1 MADNP
6 LRRLHALG
14 QSIWLDYIRR
24 QLIASGELRR
34 LLQEDCLG
42 GVTSNP
48 AIFEKAIAGSHD
60 YDREIRALTLK
71 GKKVGEIYE
80 TLALEDVR
88 MTAEVFRCVYNDT
101 QGDEGYVS
109 LEVNPHLA
117 QDTEGTINEARR
129 LWARLKRPN
138 IFIKVPATRAGLPA
152 ITQLISEGINVNV
165 TLLFGL
171 PRYRQVVEAYLAGL
185 EKRAAAGLPLKQV
198 ASVASF
204 FLSRIDTLLD
214 PLLEK
219 VAAQGGP
226 QAETATACQGKAA
239 IACAREAYSIYK
251 EIFHSRRFQAL
262 AAHGARPQR
271 LLWASTS
278 TKNPAYADVKY
289 VEALIGPETINT
301 LPLETLNA
309 YRNHGHPAPRLGKD
323 LHAARELLALLPK
336 LGIDLEQLTRQLE
349 DEGVEQF
356 IKPFDSLMC
365 SLEGKRQEALIECL
379 DRQTLD
385 LGEYE
390 QSVQERLEALEKA
403 RFSERLW
410 RKDGSLWSQDPA
422 IQKNLPNSLGWLH
435 APEKMEDCLGF
446 LLSFS
451 QSMREAGFRH
461 VALLGMGGSS
471 LAPLVFQR
479 VFPVGEFGLPLAV
492 LDTTD
497 PGTIRDLEKQLPL
510 AETLFIIASKSGTT
524 AEPLAFG
531 EYFYRRIQEIKGERA
546 GENFLVITDPGS
558 PLTSLGRDRGFRG
571 CILNFPD
578 IGGRYSALSF
588 FGLLPAAMMRLNL
601 AELLNRSLRMLHA
614 CSSCVPL
621 RQNPGVVLGAAL
633 GELARRG
640 RDKVTFICMDSLA
653 PLGMWLE
660 QLLAES
666 TGKEGV
672 GLLPVAGEPL
682 GAPSVY
688 GHDRVFVYFRLP
700 GGGQEKLDQGV
711 AALRQAGH
719 PLITIQMTDLLDLG
733 EEFFRWEIATATA
746 GAVLGINPFD
756 QPNVQ
761 ESKDNTNRLLN
772 LVQEQGR
779 LPEEPPTLVA
789 GSLGLY
795 STESAPTLAAALA
808 RFVQQAQPG
817 NYLAL
822 LAYLHE
828 SPKIE
833 AALEDLRLMFRDHL
847 HLATTLGYG
856 PRYLHSTGQF
866 HKGGPGTGFFL
877 ELTCDDPED
886 LALPGKP
893 YSFGIFKNAQALGD
907 LEALRRH
914 GRRVMRV
921 HLGTD
926 VFRGLA
932 QLQQAVTM
940 ALTGD

>member
-1 MADNP
+1 MAENP
-6 LRRLHALG
+6 LKRLHGLG

-24 QLIASGELRR
+24 QLISSGELRR
-34 LLQEDCLG
+34 LLEDDGLG
-42 GVTSNP
+42 GVTFNP
-48 AIFEKAIAGSHD
+48 AIFEKAMAGSHD
-60 YDREIRALTLK
+60 YDREIRALTQK
-71 GKKVGEIYE
+71 GKKVEEIYE
-80 TLALEDVR
+80 TLAVEDVR
-88 MTAEVFRCVYNDT
+88 MAAEVFRCVYDSSH
-101 QGDEGYVS
+101 GKDGYVS

-117 QDTEGTINEARR
+117 HDTEGTVNEARR
-129 LWARLKRPN
+129 LWARLERPN
-138 IFIKVPATRAGLPA
+138 VFIKVPATRAGLPA
-152 ITQLISEGINVNV
+152 ITQLICEGINVNV

-171 PRYRQVVEAYLAGL
+171 PRYREVIEAYLAGL

-198 ASVASF
+198 TSVASF
-204 FLSRIDTLLD
+204 FLSRIDTLVD

-219 VAAQGGP
+219 IAAQGGP
-226 QAETATACQGKAA
+226 QAEAAAACQGQTA
-239 IACAREAYSIYK
+239 IACARVAYT
-251 EIFHSRRFQAL
+251 IFQEVFASPQFQTL
-262 AAHGARPQR
+262 AARGAQKQQ

-289 VEALIGPETINT
+289 VESLIGPETINT
-301 LPLETLNA
+301 MPLETLNA
-309 YRNHGHPAPRLGKD
+309 YRDHGHPALRLEKD
-323 LHAARELLALLPK
+323 LPAARELLEILPK
-336 LGIDLEQLTRQLE
+336 LEIDLDQVTQQLE
-349 DEGVEQF
+349 DEGVEKF
-356 IKPFDSLMC
+356 NKPFDNLMC
-365 SLEGKRQEALIECL
+365 ALEGKCQAVLIESL

-390 QSVQERLEALEKA
+390 NSFRERLDILEQD
-403 RFSERLW
+403 RFIERLW
-410 RKDGSLWSQDPA
+410 RKDGSLWTKDPEK
-422 IQKNLPNSLGWLH
+422 QKSVIDSLGWLH

-446 LLSFS
+446 LLAFS

-479 VFPVGEFGLPLAV
+479 VFTPGEFGLPLTV

-497 PGTIRDLEKQLPL
+497 PGTIRTLEKQLPL
-510 AETLFIIASKSGTT
+510 KETLFIIASKSGTT
-524 AEPLAFG
+524 AEPLGFG
-531 EYFYRRIQEIKGERA
+531 EYFYCRLRELKGDRA

-558 PLTSLGRDRGFRG
+558 PLIQLGRDRGFRG
-571 CILNFPD
+571 CLLNFPD

-588 FGLLPAAMMRLNL
+588 FGLVPAAVMRLNL
-601 AELLNRSLRMLHA
+601 AELLGRSLRMLHA
-614 CSSCVPL
+614 CSSCVPP
-621 RQNPGVVLGAAL
+621 RENPGLVLGAAL

-640 RDKVTFICMDSLA
+640 RDKVTFILPASLA

-666 TGKEGV
+666 TGKEDT

-682 GAPSVY
+682 GDPAVY
-688 GHDRVFVYFRLP
+688 GNDRVFVSYRLSGP
-700 GGGQEKLDQGV
+700 EQEKLDAGL

-719 PLITIQMTDLLDLG
+719 PVITIQMSDPLDLG

-761 ESKDNTNRLLN
+761 ESKDNTNRLLA
-772 LVQEQGR
+772 LVQEEGR
-779 LPEEPPTLVA
+779 LPEEPPVLVA

-808 RFVQQAQPG
+808 AFAQQAQTG
-817 NYLAL
+817 DYLAL
-822 LAYLHE
+822 LAYLGE
-828 SPKIE
+828 SLKME
-833 AALEDLRLMFRDHL
+833 TALEDMRLMFRDHL
-847 HLATTLGYG
+847 HLATTVGYG

-866 HKGGPGTGFFL
+866 HKGGPNTGLFL

-886 LALPGKP
+886 LPVPGKP
-893 YSFGIFKNAQALGD
+893 YSFGIFKSAQALGD

-914 GRRVMRV
+914 GRRILRV
-921 HLGTD
+921 HLGLDTI
-926 VFRGLA
+926 RGLV
-932 QLQQAVTM
+932 QLQQAVIM